1 MIRMWAGDGVAPAG
15 RFVAVPASAES
26 SVAIAKIAPPWNA
39 HSTGS
44 KAAGRIPMCWW
55 SAAGGIQEANSNAAD
70 SQAGH
75 GVAGDRCG
83 WIAVS
88 AVRCCGISVVGRL
101 RA

>member
-1 MIRMWAGDGVAPAG
+1 
-15 RFVAVPASAES
+15 
-26 SVAIAKIAPPWNA
+26 
-39 HSTGS
+39 
-44 KAAGRIPMCWW
+44 MCWW

>member
-1 MIRMWAGDGVAPAG
+1 
-15 RFVAVPASAES
+15 
-26 SVAIAKIAPPWNA
+26 
-39 HSTGS
+39 
-44 KAAGRIPMCWW
+44 MCWW
-55 SAAGGIQEANSNAAD
+55 SAACGIQEANSNAAD
-70 SQAGH
+70 SQAGR